1 MKSTARPRAAPVP
14 EQRSALS
21 RPMEL
26 SGPVPIAC
34 IGMSSGGLYP
44 LKLVFRQLSSKTGMV
59 FVVIHHLVTTTSLPQ
74 ILSFHTSMPIK
85 EAGDGEVAL
94 RNHVYVLSPG
104 MEMTV
109 ADGVFSLRPRS
120 KRIGWPNVMTVF
132 MDSLAKSR
140 HPGIAITLSGL
151 GNDGAAA
158 LKPFKEHG
166 GVTIA
171 QAPETAEREDLPW
184 SWINTGSVNYVLEPD
199 AITPHLQSFAHRFRN
214 SPRRFL
220 TVEFRSAKSPTVVA

>member
-1 MKSTARPRAAPVP
+1 MRYLYVDAADGDM
-14 EQRSALS
+14 AL
-21 RPMEL
+21 P
-26 SGPVPIAC
+26 
-34 IGMSSGGLYP
+34 
-44 LKLVFRQLSSKTGMV
+44 
-59 FVVIHHLVTTTSLPQ
+59 
-74 ILSFHTSMPIK
+74 
-85 EAGDGEVAL
+85 
-94 RNHVYVLSPG
+94 NHVYVLSPG

-132 MDSLAKSR
+132 MDSLTKSR

-171 QAPETAEREDLPW
+171 QAPETAEREDLPL
-184 SWINTGSVNYVLEPD
+184 SWINTGSVDYILEPGD
-199 AITPHLQSFAHRFRN
+199 ITLHLQSFAHRLRI
-214 SPRRFL
+214 SPRRLL
-220 TVEFRSAKSPTVVA
+220 TGEFR

>member
-1 MKSTARPRAAPVP
+1 MKSTASPRVAPDA

-21 RPMEL
+21 RPLEL

-34 IGMSSGGLYP
+34 VGMSSGGLYP
-44 LKLVFRQLSSKTGMV
+44 LKVVFRQLSSKTDMV
-59 FVVIHHLVTTTSLPQ
+59 FVVIHHLITTTSLPH
-74 ILSFHTSMPIK
+74 ILSFHTSMPVT
-85 EAGDGEVAL
+85 EVGDGEVAL
-94 RNHVYVLSPG
+94 PNHVYVLSPG

-132 MDSLAKSR
+132 LDSLAKSC

-158 LKPFKEHG
+158 LKRFKEYG

-171 QAPETAEREDLPW
+171 QAPETAEREDLPL
-184 SWINTGSVNYVLEPD
+184 SWINTGSVNYVLEPG
-199 AITPHLQSFAHRFRN
+199 AITPHLQWFAHRFRM
-214 SPRRFL
+214 SPRGFL
-220 TVEFRSAKSPTVVA
+220 TVE